1 MMKKKWLLIIGITFV
16 SFSLGQGI
24 NPVTTEN
31 LDLDDLVYSTFLGGS
46 AIDIGTATIQDSQ
59 GNIIIAGL
67 TYSTDFPVTSGA
79 YDETHNGG
87 VDVFVS
93 KFSPDGSSL
102 IFSTYIG
109 GSEDELHHYSQDHW
123 ASQIAI
129 AVDSSDNIIVHGPT
143 HSSDFPVTP
152 GAYDDTYSG
161 TGDMF
166 VLKLAANGSDLLF
179 STYLG
184 GSDAEE
190 NARSLA
196 VDEADNIYLSG
207 FTESTDFPTTPDA
220 LNTTHNGEWDAFV
233 SKLASNGSL
242 LLYSTFFGGSMQE
255 VYLNILL
262 DTENNIYISG
272 QTYSLDLPITSNAF
286 DPVGKSV
293 GDYNCDGFI
302 AKISLDGSELLYS
315 TYVSGSAPD
324 TVFDMAVDG
333 SGTMYLAGFTCSS
346 DIEITSNAFDK
357 TFNSIE
363 GVDDGIL
370 MKIASSGELLYSS
383 YLGGLDLDVF
393 EKILLDNQNNIY
405 LLGVSASDNY
415 PTSSNAYATTNKGDF
430 DFIITKMPSNG
441 SCILYS
447 SYLGGSEYE
456 PTLWQSGIWGPNKPD
471 YLLLSENSVVIVGS
485 TDSADYPV
493 TNNALNK
500 TLNGQSD
507 VCISQLNFT
516 DLPTLPPSPTT
527 TPVEVNFP
535 SFIYLLSAT
544 GVIISFRKKQKR

>member
-1 MMKKKWLLIIGITFV
+1 M
-16 SFSLGQGI
+16 
-24 NPVTTEN
+24 
-31 LDLDDLVYSTFLGGS
+31 
-46 AIDIGTATIQDSQ
+46 
-59 GNIIIAGL
+59 
-67 TYSTDFPVTSGA
+67 
-79 YDETHNGG
+79 
-87 VDVFVS
+87 
-93 KFSPDGSSL
+93 
-102 IFSTYIG
+102 G

-143 HSSDFPVTP
+143 HSPDFPVTS
-152 GAYDDTYSG
+152 GAYDETYNG

-190 NARSLA
+190 NARSLV

-220 LNTTHNGEWDAFV
+220 LNATHNGKWDAFV
-233 SKLASNGSL
+233 SKLAANGSL
-242 LLYSTFFGGSMQE
+242 LLYSTFFGGSMHE

-262 DTENNIYISG
+262 DAVNNIYICG
-272 QTYSLDLPITSNAF
+272 QTFSLDLPITSNAF

-293 GDYNCDGFI
+293 GEYNCDGFI
-302 AKISLDGSELLYS
+302 AKISMDGSKLLYS
-315 TYVSGSAPD
+315 TYVSGSNPD
-324 TVFDMAVDG
+324 TIFDMAVDG
-333 SGTMYLAGFTCSS
+333 SGTMYLAGFTCSP

-357 TFNSIE
+357 TFNSLE

-383 YLGGLDLDVF
+383 YLGGSDLDVF

-415 PTSSNAYATTNKGDF
+415 PKTSNAYATTNRGNLDF
-430 DFIITKMPSNG
+430 VLTKMPSNG
-441 SCILYS
+441 SYILYS
-447 SYLGGSEYE
+447 SFLGGSAYE
-456 PTLWQSGIWGPNKPD
+456 PTLWQSGTWGPNKPD
-471 YLLLSENSVVIVGS
+471 YLLLSENSVVIVGT
-485 TDSADYPV
+485 TDSTDYPV
-493 TNNALNK
+493 TSNALNK

-507 VCISQLNFT
+507 VCISQLMFT
-516 DLPTLPPSPTT
+516 DLQPTTT
-527 TPVEVNFP
+527 TPVNANFP
-535 SFIYLLSAT
+535 SFIYLLST
-544 GVIISFRKKQKR
+544 IGVIITLRKKHKR